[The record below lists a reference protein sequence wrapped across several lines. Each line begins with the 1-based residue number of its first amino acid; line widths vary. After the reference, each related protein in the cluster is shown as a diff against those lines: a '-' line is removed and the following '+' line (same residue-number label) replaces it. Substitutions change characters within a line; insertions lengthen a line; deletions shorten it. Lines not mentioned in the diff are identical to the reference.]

1 MARSSTGHKLIVE
14 LGSRESLDPLLCGSK
29 AANLARL
36 RRAGFPVP
44 PGFVITTEARRTDP
58 VPSAEIERAYRK
70 ISLDKTKSAVRSSAT
85 AEDLPG
91 LSFAGQYDSFLNIS
105 SLDELMA
112 AIGRCRNSLNSE
124 RAQAYLRRSGLAPE
138 SAEMAVVVQQMIP
151 ADVSGVI
158 FTANPLNGLRC
169 QLLVNAVRGTG
180 EAMVSGKTQ
189 PVQVVIEKSGLAT
202 SAGQASLLSARME
215 KDLAKTAVRIERF
228 FGGPQDVE
236 FAFAGDRLHVLQA
249 RPATALPEPKLPY
262 PVIWG
267 NRTNRK
273 ILDRATI
280 FWSNWNTRENMPYP
294 LKPMSWSFLNDLLFP
309 AIFRVMFGTR
319 PGSPLYRHSFV
330 IDLVNGRAYWNMNRL
345 YGHPFFGAMLGPIIK
360 HIDNEAGRLFNGL
373 LRGGRLVPQKP
384 RISSL
389 RLAWEWLVALKTWAG
404 FPWFTGIAAIE
415 KKCQAYWRRADGY
428 NSFPMEGLSNL
439 ELLRRAR
446 EFGYETAG
454 VAFPLLMVAGKAL
467 WGMALVER
475 LASRWKDLN
484 LDLLLAGIPGNK
496 TTEGALELFRLSE
509 MPPEVREVFVR
520 WPGKDFRVLEAD
532 LGAGT
537 QGREY
542 LGRVGSFL
550 DRHGHRGLKD
560 LDFGYPSW
568 GEDRTYVYQ
577 MIKGYLAFG
586 SGEKN
591 PIQNYEESKQRRLAL
606 TAEIER
612 RLSRN
617 FLGSL
622 KASLFRFGLK
632 LAQDHFPL
640 RENEKYYGLRCYPG
654 SRRIV
659 LEIGRRYAA
668 AGLLEAAADI
678 FFLTVPEVEEMELS
692 TAESAK
698 DVRDKVKERKL
709 EWKAQIDARPPFVV
723 RSDGLETEPAEER
736 EAEPGV
742 LRGVPASPG
751 VVKGKARLI
760 REPSEAYRFQK
771 GEILVAPYTEPGWA
785 PLFLLA
791 KAMVMEVGG
800 AVCHG
805 AIVAREYGIPAVVG
819 ARGAMSSI
827 KDGQI
832 ITVDG
837 TSGEV
842 RLDPEV
848 SRIVLKGKRV
858 VLRPPSLEDLPYIRS
873 LWADPATM
881 KDVGGVVLRTEEQ
894 MHAWFRR
901 MVDPGSDTD
910 SYFLI
915 VPKNGAPAGEASFH
929 RYDHRTKTAEL
940 NVKVQARHRGRG
952 YGPESVRLLLG
963 HFFGEFGGEAMEDP
977 VASGNAGGQRMLE
990 RLGFRRGGTADGA
1003 VVLLMDKESFFA
1015 SGKKRE
1021 G

>member
-1 MARSSTGHKLIVE
+1 MVRGLASTAQG
-14 LGSRESLDPLLCGSK
+14 
-29 AANLARL
+29 
-36 RRAGFPVP
+36 
-44 PGFVITTEARRTDP
+44 
-58 VPSAEIERAYRK
+58 IER
-70 ISLDKTKSAVRSSAT
+70 L
-85 AEDLPG
+85 
-91 LSFAGQYDSFLNIS
+91 
-105 SLDELMA
+105 
-112 AIGRCRNSLNSE
+112 
-124 RAQAYLRRSGLAPE
+124 
-138 SAEMAVVVQQMIP
+138 
-151 ADVSGVI
+151 
-158 FTANPLNGLRC
+158 
-169 QLLVNAVRGTG
+169 
-180 EAMVSGKTQ
+180 
-189 PVQVVIEKSGLAT
+189 
-202 SAGQASLLSARME
+202 
-215 KDLAKTAVRIERF
+215 
-228 FGGPQDVE
+228 FGSPQDIE
-236 FAFAGDRLHVLQA
+236 FAFADGRLHILQS
-249 RPATALPEPKLPY
+249 RPISALPEPRLPY
-262 PVIWG
+262 PIIWG
-267 NRTNRK
+267 NRTNRE
-273 ILDRATI
+273 LLGRATV

-319 PGSPLYRHSFV
+319 PDSPLYRHSFV

-360 HIDNEAGRLFNGL
+360 HIDNEAGSLFNGL

-404 FPWFTGIAAIE
+404 FPWFTGIGAIE
-415 KKCQAYWRRADGY
+415 TKCRAYWRRADGY
-428 NSFPMEGLSNL
+428 NSFPLEGLSNL

-446 EFGYETAG
+446 EFGYETART
-454 VAFPLLMVAGKAL
+454 AFPLLMVAGKAL
-467 WGMALVER
+467 WGMLIIEKLTR
-475 LASRWKDLN
+475 RWKDLN

-496 TTEGALELFRLSE
+496 TTEGALELFGLSE

-520 WPGKDFRVLEAD
+520 WPGKDFRALEEE
-532 LGAGT
+532 LGDGAP
-537 QGREY
+537 GRQF
-542 LGRVGSFL
+542 LGRVASFL

-577 MIKGYLAFG
+577 MIKSYLDYG
-586 SGEKN
+586 PGEKD
-591 PIQNYEESKQRRLAL
+591 PIAQYEESKQRRLAL

-612 RLSRN
+612 RLSTLFTGPLRVR
-617 FLGSL
+617 
-622 KASLFRFGLK
+622 LFRFGLK

-640 RENEKYYGLRCYPG
+640 RENEKYYGLRCFPG

-659 LEIGRRYAA
+659 LEIGRRYRE
-668 AGLLEAAADI
+668 AGLLEDAADI

-751 VVKGKARLI
+751 VVKGKARII
-760 REPSEAYRFQK
+760 REPSEAHRLRK

-791 KAMVMEVGG
+791 RALVMEVGG

-827 KDGQI
+827 KDGQEI
-832 ITVDG
+832 MVDG
-837 TSGEV
+837 SSGEV

-873 LWADPATM
+873 LWADPETM
-881 KDVGGVVLRTEEQ
+881 KDVGGVVPRTEEQ
-894 MHAWFRR
+894 MEAWFRR

-915 VPKNGAPAGEASFH
+915 VPKNSAPVGEASFH
-929 RYDHRTKTAEL
+929 RYDPRTRKAEL
-940 NVKVQARHRGRG
+940 NVKVQAGHRGQG
-952 YGPESVRLLLG
+952 YGPEAVRLLLG
-963 HFFGEFGGEAMEDP
+963 HFFGEFGGEVMLDP
-977 VASGNAGGQRMLE
+977 VAAGNTGGQRMLE
-990 RLGFRRGGTADGA
+990 RLGFRRTGTAAGA
-1003 VVLLMDKESFFA
+1003 VVLLMDKESFYA
-1015 SGKKRE
+1015 TGRKRE